1 MAGGAVAVAAW
12 ALAVDRLKLV
22 VVHCSVVRA
31 GALEGINLGCE
42 VNLGG
47 AGAGTCQVLNPL

>member
-1 MAGGAVAVAAW
+1 MAGGAVAVTAW
-12 ALAVDRLKLV
+12 TLAVDRLELV

-47 AGAGTCQVLNPL
+47 AGAGTFLPHG